1 MNIQLTL
8 LPDSV
13 RRKFKTITYCRDRQL
28 RPMLSNVT
36 PALVALAM
44 TIAPNGPLFAATT
57 TAPLVQKAD
66 LVYQGAFRVPQG
78 TSDTTTFNYGGT
90 AITFNPANNSLFM
103 TGHDWHQLSAE
114 IRIPT
119 IVNSGDINS
128 LATATMLQSF
138 KDPTEGKLGS
148 IDATNSNPK
157 KTGGHL
163 VYNGKLIVTGYS
175 FYDASGTQSTSHS
188 TRPLSLSTT
197 GQVKGPYLLGSD
209 PHFVGGYMTLV
220 PSEWQTLF
228 GGPALT
234 GMCCLSIASVQSNGP
249 SISVFDPNQ
258 VGQVTPVPATRLL
271 GYPLAYPLRP
281 ATSTNNY
288 YNLATKITGVVFP
301 VETRSVL
308 FFGRQGVGTYCYGE
322 GAACGDLAD
331 IYKGTHAY
339 PYKYQVWAYD
349 ANDLLAVKNGSKQ
362 QYAVQPYAIWNFNL
376 PFENANG
383 THLIGGTAYDAQTNQ
398 VYLSQQCGDAWCA
411 PVIHAFKVQGG
422 TAPTTLDAPSNLR
435 VQ

>member
-8 LPDSV
+8 LSDSV
-13 RRKFKTITYCRDRQL
+13 RRMLEIGDYCCERNL
-28 RPMLSNVT
+28 RSMLTSVT
-36 PALVALAM
+36 PALCALGM
-44 TIAPNGPLFAATT
+44 IALNGPLLAATT

-66 LVYQGAFRVPQG
+66 LVYQGGFRVPQG
-78 TSDTTTFNYGGT
+78 ASDTTTFNYGGT

-114 IRIPT
+114 IKIPT
-119 IVNSGDINS
+119 IVNSGNIGS
-128 LATATMLQSF
+128 LAAATILQSF

-148 IDATNSNPK
+148 INPSDPNSK
-157 KTGGHL
+157 KIGGHL

-175 FYDASGTQSTSHS
+175 FYDGHGTQSKSHF

-197 GQVKGPYLLGSD
+197 GQVNGPYLVGSD
-209 PHFVGGYMTLV
+209 PHFVDGYMTLV

-249 SISVFDPNQ
+249 SISVFDPSQ
-258 VGQVTPVPATRLL
+258 AGQPAIRLL
-271 GYPLAYPLRP
+271 GYPISNPLRP
-281 ATSTNNY
+281 EASTNNY
-288 YNLATKITGVVFP
+288 YNLATKITAIVFP
-301 VETRSVL
+301 TGTRSVL

-331 IYKGTHAY
+331 PYKGTHAY

-376 PFENANG
+376 PFEG
-383 THLIGGTAYDAQTNQ
+383 TGSTHLIGGAAYDAQTNKI
-398 VYLSQQCGDAWCA
+398 YLSQQCADSSCA
-411 PVIHAFKVQGG
+411 PVIHVFKVQGS
-422 TAPTTLDAPSNLR
+422 TAPTTLDPPSNLR